1 MNIRNYQLGNILW
14 LMSFCLVWL
23 PTSWPNSEE
32 GWPHLCLCL
41 AFSFRNLLLRTQAW
55 YFVLLWWC
63 LCSWMTRYNSHL
75 LCVSISSSAYSTDYF
90 TPLLGCPIYTSHTAC
105 PKRGSWLL
113 QIPHNFGF
121 HSPAVSV
128 DENTILPVA
137 QAKIPQSYSFFLL
150 LLLTINL
157 LANPIGS
164 VATVCPLL
172 TIYCHCRPS
181 PSTPLSSLSLF
192 SAVTS

>member
-1 MNIRNYQLGNILW
+1 MEKWTLETISWVTFSGWWVFVWFGFPLPGQTVKKVDLTFVSVLLFLLGI
-14 LMSFCLVWL
+14 F
-23 PTSWPNSEE
+23 
-32 GWPHLCLCL
+32 
-41 AFSFRNLLLRTQAW
+41 F